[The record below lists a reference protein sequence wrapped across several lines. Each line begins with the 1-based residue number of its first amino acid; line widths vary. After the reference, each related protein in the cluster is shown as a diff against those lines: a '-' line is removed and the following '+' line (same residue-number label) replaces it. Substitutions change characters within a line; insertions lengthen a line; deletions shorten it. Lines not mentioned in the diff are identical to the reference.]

1 MQKKM
6 TNVIKFCLPA
16 IISHVTMT
24 ESIFY
29 KIFMVHLPSIFWKR
43 LIISD
48 NLRNSFVSML
58 SITH

>member
-16 IISHVTMT
+16 NIPHVTMT
-24 ESIFY
+24 KSIFY

-43 LIISD
+43 LIIPD
-48 NLRNSFVSML
+48 NLRTSFVSML
-58 SITH
+58 LITH